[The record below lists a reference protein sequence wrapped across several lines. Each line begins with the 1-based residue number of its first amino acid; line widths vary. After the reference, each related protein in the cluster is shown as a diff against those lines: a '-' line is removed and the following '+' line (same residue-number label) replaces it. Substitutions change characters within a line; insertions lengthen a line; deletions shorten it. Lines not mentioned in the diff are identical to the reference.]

1 MKTKI
6 LLVEHSPPAITAIQQ
21 ALDIGSV
28 NCIMETVQ
36 SEKEFENAVRNF
48 KPDLILCHYTSPT
61 FDGRTAFAIKEKLVP
76 EIPFIFISESI
87 GEENAIALIKN
98 GVTDF
103 VLKERLVTLVDKIN
117 RALEEVAVHKLKGE
131 HKKSEEKKAQELFQK
146 EAKFRAFFENSMD
159 GMLLTV
165 TDGQILAANPAACE
179 IFQMTEQEIINAG
192 RFGLVDTTDPRLKI
206 LLEERQRCGRA
217 EGELTLVHKD
227 GSTFPGELTSV
238 MFKDANGEQ
247 RTSMIVRDITQRKE
261 TEQKLSFTANALQ
274 QTFNDLNRILDS
286 SLDVICSFDEEGR
299 FVSANAASE
308 SLLGYKPEELIG
320 KSFIDFIYLEDIE
333 KTNKAITTIK
343 GGMPVTIFENY
354 YIHKDGRIVPVLWSS
369 RWDKKDKLFYC
380 IAKDASDKKDLE
392 KAYVVERQRFLDL
405 YSQAPSC
412 MGILK
417 GPDYVYELANDLY
430 LKLIEKKDV
439 IGKTVKEVLPELE
452 AQGIFGFLD
461 NVYKT
466 GETFTANEMLVKFDY
481 YGNGQLV
488 DTYLNFIY
496 QAHRDNNGAID
507 GILFF
512 ANDVT
517 EQVLSRKKIE
527 ENVLRYNSL
536 IEQAS
541 DMICFIDA
549 SMNIIDVNRCAC
561 KKLGYS
567 KEEIFKLSIGDFFLE
582 EDIRANPLKTDALK
596 EGNTVRG
603 ERRIKRKDGTLIDM
617 ELSAKML
624 KDGGIIL
631 FARDVTEN
639 KKVQQALIESEKKY
653 RQIVETAQEG
663 IWLIDENNK
672 TTFVNE
678 KMCQIL
684 EYTQNEMMGKEIY
697 SFMDEEGQR
706 IAAKRMLRK
715 KEGKSSKRQFK
726 YISKSGKEIWT
737 NVAANPFINE
747 TGDYKGSMAMVTDIT
762 EIKKAARTLRIN
774 EKKYRY
780 LFENNP
786 MPMWITELN
795 TFKFLDVNKMA
806 IQQYGYSLEE
816 FLTMTAIDIRPVAN
830 QESFRRFNE
839 SFENDPEKFNRGI
852 WNHQKKNGTIIQVE
866 IIAHK
871 IIYEGVPAQFILSN
885 DITDR
890 RKAELNLEN
899 RNEELIKTNSEL
911 DRFVYSVS
919 HDLRSPLTSIL
930 GLLSFIE
937 TESLETDTLEHAGMI
952 RNSINRLDDFIKNIL
967 SYSRN
972 NRIRLEIEEIPI
984 KQTIVDIV
992 ESLQS
997 MKEARGIVFDIDIK
1011 EQQSFYTDSL
1021 RFNNIMENLIS
1032 NAIKHHKKNA
1042 TGRYIK
1048 ISGHSDKEKLQ
1059 LTISDNGI
1067 GIAPEYHQKIF
1078 DMFFRLSGKTDG
1090 SGIGLYIV
1098 KDTIE
1103 KLDGFIEITSELDNG
1118 TNFTITLKNLN
1129 NEK

>member
-1 MKTKI
+1 MKAKI
-6 LLVEHSPPAITAIQQ
+6 LLVEHSPPAIKAIQQ
-21 ALDIGSV
+21 ALNIGSV

-48 KPDLILCHYTSPT
+48 KPDLILCHYTSST
-61 FDGRTAFAIKEKLVP
+61 FNGKTAFGIKEKLVP
-76 EIPFIFISESI
+76 ETPFIFISESI
-87 GEENAIALIKN
+87 GEENVVTLIKN
-98 GVTDF
+98 GATDF
-103 VLKERLVTLVDKIN
+103 VLKERLGTLADKIN
-117 RALEEVAVHKLKGE
+117 RALEDVAIHKLKAE
-131 HKKSEEKKAQELFQK
+131 HKKYEEKKAQELFQN

-165 TDGQILAANPAACE
+165 TDGQILAANPAACK
-179 IFQMTEQEIINAG
+179 IFQMTEQEIIAAG
-192 RFGLVDTTDPRLKI
+192 RFGLVETTDPRLKI
-206 LLEERQRCGRA
+206 LLEERQRNGRA

-238 MFKDANGEQ
+238 MFKDAYGEQ

-261 TEQKLSFTANALQ
+261 TERKLSFTANALQ
-274 QTFNDLNRILDS
+274 ETFNDLNKILDS

-320 KSFIDFIYLEDIE
+320 KSYMDFMCLEDIE
-333 KTNKAITTIK
+333 KSEKTKVIIK
-343 GGMPVTIFENY
+343 GGMPVTIFENR

-369 RWDKKDKLFYC
+369 RWDMKDKLFYSM
-380 IAKDASDKKDLE
+380 AKDASDKKDLE
-392 KAYVVERQRFLDL
+392 KAFEVEKQRFLDL
-405 YSQAPSC
+405 YTQAPSC

-417 GPDYVYELANDLY
+417 GPDHVYELANDLY
-430 LKLIEKKDV
+430 LKLIEKKDI

-452 AQGIFGFLD
+452 AQGIFDFLD

-466 GETFTANEMLVKFDY
+466 GETFTANEMLVKFDFH
-481 YGNGQLV
+481 GNGQLV

-496 QAHRDNNGAID
+496 QAHRDSNGAID

-512 ANDVT
+512 AIDVT

-541 DMICFIDA
+541 DTICFIDA
-549 SMNIIDVNRCAC
+549 SMNIIDVNRHAC

-582 EDIRANPLKTDALK
+582 EDLRANPLKTDALK

-639 KKVQQALIESEKKY
+639 KKIQQALIESEKKY

-684 EYTQNEMMGKEIY
+684 EYTQNEMIGKEIY
-697 SFMDEEGQR
+697 SFMDVEGQR
-706 IAAKRMLRK
+706 IAAKLMTNK
-715 KEGKSSKRQFK
+715 KEGKSDKRQFK
-726 YISKSGKEIWT
+726 YISKSGKEVWT
-737 NVAANPFINE
+737 NVAANPFLSE
-747 TGDYKGSMAMVTDIT
+747 AGDYKGSMAMVTDIT
-762 EIKKAARTLRIN
+762 ESKKAARTLKIN

-795 TFKFLDVNKMA
+795 AFKFLDVNKMA
-806 IQQYGYSLEE
+806 IQQYGYSREE
-816 FLTMTAIDIRPVAN
+816 FLCMEAKDIRPD
-830 QESFRRFNE
+830 QDKFNE
-839 SFENDPEKFNRGI
+839 SFESEPEKFNRGI
-852 WNHQKKNGTIIQVE
+852 WNHRKKDGTIIQVE
-866 IIAHK
+866 IIAHQ
-871 IIYEGVPAQFILSN
+871 IIYEGVPARFILAN

-890 RKAELNLEN
+890 RKAELDLEKRNL
-899 RNEELIKTNSEL
+899 ELIKTNSEL

-930 GLLSFIE
+930 GILSFIE